1 MIGFKN
7 RESRKKKKTEKSSG
21 GDYVTRQILK

>member
-7 RESRKKKKTEKSSG
+7 RDSRKKKTEKSSG